1 MANYPKELTDLL
13 QEYLTDGV
21 ITPKERQILLNKAV
35 TLNVN
40 PDEFDL
46 YIDAQLQKLQNAA
59 ADAVQKQKGK
69 LCPFC
74 QASLPMFADKCPEC
88 GNNITPEASREVE
101 ELINLL
107 ENALVSMKAAG
118 ESRRSSLSFG
128 GDPTAS
134 MQQLQDMRNIM
145 SGKGMSLSGSTKSVN
160 VDYATK
166 KAEVERYVRK
176 AKMYYGNNKTI
187 QFLVGEVETAIAEA
201 EKGIAAAKKKQT
213 MAIVGLLVAIA
224 VFVLGVLLFV

>member
-35 TLNVN
+35 ALKVN
-40 PDEFDL
+40 SEEFDL
-46 YIDAQLQKLQNAA
+46 YIDAQVQKLQNAA
-59 ADAVQKQKGK
+59 ADAAKKQKGQ

-88 GNNITPEASREVE
+88 GSNITPEASREAE
-101 ELINLL
+101 ELINVL
-107 ENALVSMKAAG
+107 ESALVSMKAAG
-118 ESRRSSLSFG
+118 ESKRSSSNFG
-128 GDPTAS
+128 DMTSS
-134 MQQLQDMRNIM
+134 MQQIQGMRSAF
-145 SGKGMSLSGSTKSVN
+145 SGKGMSLSGGTNSVN

-187 QFLVGEVETAIAEA
+187 QFLVSEVEAAIAEA
-201 EKGIAAAKKKQT
+201 EKGIAAAQKKKT
-213 MAIVGLLVAIA
+213 MTIVGLLVVMA
-224 VFVLGVLLFV
+224 VIVLSALLFA